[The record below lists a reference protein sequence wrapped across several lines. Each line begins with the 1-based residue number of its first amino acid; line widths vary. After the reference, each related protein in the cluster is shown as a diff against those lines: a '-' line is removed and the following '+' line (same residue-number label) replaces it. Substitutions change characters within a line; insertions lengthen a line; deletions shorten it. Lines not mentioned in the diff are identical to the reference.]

1 MSRRVIFFDIDG
13 TLSTETDFTVP
24 ESTKKAIKLA
34 QDNGHIL
41 MVNTGRTIC
50 IIEDVIKELGLDGYI
65 CGCGTNIYYHG
76 KEIYH
81 ATLPSKLKKGIVNK
95 ALELDID
102 AVLEGPE
109 SIYFPETIKTK
120 TVQEIKERYK
130 DIKVNV
136 PVYHKDDEP
145 NFDKFTAWY
154 TPEDDIEAF
163 KDAFKDDLEYIQRA
177 EDFIEVVPKACSK
190 ATGIQTFIDLIG
202 ASIDDCISIGDST
215 NDLPML
221 TYTKESVAMGNSNPV
236 LFDYVTY
243 ITTDIEDDGIYNA
256 LKHFNII

>member
-1 MSRRVIFFDIDG
+1 MNIIYMLENKQKQKFYIGQKVECRV
-13 TLSTETDFTVP
+13 EEV
-24 ESTKKAIKLA
+24 
-34 QDNGHIL
+34 NGL
-41 MVNTGRTIC
+41 RTI
-50 IIEDVIKELGLDGYI
+50 INNKTELPYYGSSS
-65 CGCGTNIYYHG
+65 NIDMQRDLLTDKFEAHVL
-76 KEIYH
+76 E
-81 ATLPSKLKKGIVNK
+81 IVNDKTKMCEREEYYIRQHK
-95 ALELDID
+95 AVELDID

-120 TVQEIKERYK
+120 TVQEIKEHYS

-154 TPEDDIEAF
+154 TPEDDIESF

-177 EDFIEVVPKACSK
+177 EDFIEVVPKDCSK

-243 ITTDIEDDGIYNA
+243 ITTDIEADGIYNA
-256 LKHFNII
+256 LKHFNVI

>member
-81 ATLPSKLKKGIVNK
+81 AKLPSELKKGIVNK
-95 ALELDID
+95 AIELDID

-120 TVQEIKERYK
+120 TVQEIGSLTVVSNFSLTKSLK
-130 DIKVNV
+130 TLIISMLLSFFIVKFVKINILIWANV
-136 PVYHKDDEP
+136 
-145 NFDKFTAWY
+145 
-154 TPEDDIEAF
+154 
-163 KDAFKDDLEYIQRA
+163 
-177 EDFIEVVPKACSK
+177 C
-190 ATGIQTFIDLIG
+190 
-202 ASIDDCISIGDST
+202 
-215 NDLPML
+215 
-221 TYTKESVAMGNSNPV
+221 
-236 LFDYVTY
+236 
-243 ITTDIEDDGIYNA
+243 YNG
-256 LKHFNII
+256 HRR

>member
-1 MSRRVIFFDIDG
+1 MN
-13 TLSTETDFTVP
+13 
-24 ESTKKAIKLA
+24 KAI
-34 QDNGHIL
+34 
-41 MVNTGRTIC
+41 
-50 IIEDVIKELGLDGYI
+50 
-65 CGCGTNIYYHG
+65 
-76 KEIYH
+76 
-81 ATLPSKLKKGIVNK
+81 
-95 ALELDID
+95 ELDIY

-120 TVQEIKERYK
+120 TVQEIKEHYS

-256 LKHFNII
+256 LKHFNVI

>member
-81 ATLPSKLKKGIVNK
+81 AKLPSELKKGIMNK
-95 ALELDID
+95 AVELNID

-120 TVQEIKERYK
+120 TVQEIKEHYK

-154 TPEDDIEAF
+154 TPE
-163 KDAFKDDLEYIQRA
+163 
-177 EDFIEVVPKACSK
+177 EVVPKDCSK

-256 LKHFNII
+256 LKHFNVI